1 MDAEDSI
8 PEKTWKVLVAK
19 ALADGKTQL
28 DLRCRRGIDDCI
40 DDAAA
45 TELAPM
51 LKTITGLKVLRL
63 RGKCVCVYMMW
74 YVGI

>member
-1 MDAEDSI
+1 MEDAI

-19 ALADGKTQL
+19 ALADGKTLL

-51 LKTITGLKVLRL
+51 LKEITGLKVLRL
-63 RGKCVCVYMMW
+63 RGKCVCGDMIG
-74 YVGI
+74 YVVI